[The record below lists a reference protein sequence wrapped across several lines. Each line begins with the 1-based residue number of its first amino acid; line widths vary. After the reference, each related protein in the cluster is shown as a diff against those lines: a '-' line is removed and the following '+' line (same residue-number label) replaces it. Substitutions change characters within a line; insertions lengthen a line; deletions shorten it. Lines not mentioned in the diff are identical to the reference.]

1 MEGNQIKWSEKLSR
15 AMANNGSKD
24 IHGEL
29 LHNVGLTS
37 DEQTSMCNGNGSIEH
52 KIIKDETSSY
62 CSEESAD
69 SPLDFSFKRRNCEA
83 EASST
88 DSPNSPGSTQGGSV
102 SYGDDKKFSDLEDG
116 SSCNGNSNHNNYK
129 REYDI
134 RMSSPNQTFNPG
146 IASVVQAIQSGA
158 IPSVAAA
165 SMCGS
170 FPAIAA
176 LMDPRIASQATNKSS
191 RPFKAYPK
199 EPLSVPFGCFGM
211 NPYQT
216 IQSNMLQGLNL
227 SSEDIM
233 QLYKH
238 QLRSLQHDQHS
249 ESQRSLMKPS
259 TLASASATSSH
270 TGTSTSYNPQ
280 HNSAPNT
287 PTTSS
292 FSRAPTPSVPSTS
305 SGQTITHSSSRRRA
319 RTFPDEQKDEAY
331 WERRRKNNEAAK
343 RSRDARRAKEDE
355 IAIRAALLEQ
365 ENLKL
370 RVEVA
375 ALKTE
380 TAKLRCMLYNT

>member
-1 MEGNQIKWSEKLSR
+1 MG
-15 AMANNGSKD
+15 M
-24 IHGEL
+24 
-29 LHNVGLTS
+29 T
-37 DEQTSMCNGNGSIEH
+37 
-52 KIIKDETSSY
+52 
-62 CSEESAD
+62 
-69 SPLDFSFKRRNCEA
+69 
-83 EASST
+83 
-88 DSPNSPGSTQGGSV
+88 
-102 SYGDDKKFSDLEDG
+102 KKFSDLEDG
-116 SSCNGNSNHNNYK
+116 SSCNGNSNHINYK

-134 RMSSPNQTFNPG
+134 RMSSPSQTFNPG

-216 IQSNMLQGLNL
+216 IESNMLQGLNL

-238 QLRSLQHDQHS
+238 QLRSLHQQEQHS

-259 TLASASATSSH
+259 TLASATATSSN

-292 FSRAPTPSVPSTS
+292 FNNRAQTPSVPSSS

>member
-1 MEGNQIKWSEKLSR
+1 
-15 AMANNGSKD
+15 MANNGSKD
-24 IHGEL
+24 IQGEL
-29 LHNVGLTS
+29 LHNVGLTP
-37 DEQTSMCNGNGSIEH
+37 DGQTGMCNGNGSIEH

-62 CSEESAD
+62 CSEESVD
-69 SPLDFSFKRRNCEA
+69 SPLDFSFKRRHCEI

-88 DSPNSPGSTQGGSV
+88 GSPNSPGSTQGGSG
-102 SYGDDKKFSDLEDG
+102 SYGEDKKFSDNEDG
-116 SSCNGNSNHNNYK
+116 SSFNGNSYHSNHK
-129 REYDI
+129 RDYET
-134 RMSSPNQTFNPG
+134 RMPSSNQTFNPG

-170 FPAIAA
+170 FPSIAA
-176 LMDPRIASQATNKSS
+176 LMDPRIASQASNKSS

-216 IQSNMLQGLNL
+216 IESSMLQGLNL

-238 QLRSLQHDQHS
+238 QLRSLQEQQS
-249 ESQRSLMKPS
+249 ESHRSLMKPS
-259 TLASASATSSH
+259 TLSSATATSSH

-280 HNSAPNT
+280 HHSAPNT
-287 PTTSS
+287 PTSPS
-292 FSRAPTPSVPSTS
+292 FNRAQTPSIPSTS
-305 SGQTITHSSSRRRA
+305 SGHSSTHSSSRRRA

-365 ENLKL
+365 ENMKL

>member
-1 MEGNQIKWSEKLSR
+1 
-15 AMANNGSKD
+15 MANNGTND
-24 IHGEL
+24 IQGEI
-29 LHNVGLTS
+29 LHNVGLKP
-37 DEQTSMCNGNGSIEH
+37 DEQTNMCNGNGSIEH

-69 SPLDFSFKRRNCEA
+69 SPLDFSFKRRNCET

-88 DSPNSPGSTQGGSV
+88 GSPNSPGSTQGGSV
-102 SYGDDKKFSDLEDG
+102 IYGEDKKFSDNEDG

-129 REYDI
+129 REYDN
-134 RMSSPNQTFNPG
+134 RMSSSNQTFNPA

-176 LMDPRIASQATNKSS
+176 LMDPRIASQASNKSS

-216 IQSNMLQGLNL
+216 IESNMLQGLNL

-238 QLRSLQHDQHS
+238 QLRSLQGHHS
-249 ESQRSLMKPS
+249 ESPRSLMKPS
-259 TLASASATSSH
+259 TIPSATATSPH
-270 TGTSTSYNPQ
+270 TGTPSSYNPQ
-280 HNSAPNT
+280 HHSAPNT

-292 FSRAPTPSVPSTS
+292 FNRAPTPSIPSTS
-305 SGQTITHSSSRRRA
+305 SGQTTTNSSSRRRA
-319 RTFPDEQKDEAY
+319 RTFPDDQKDEAY